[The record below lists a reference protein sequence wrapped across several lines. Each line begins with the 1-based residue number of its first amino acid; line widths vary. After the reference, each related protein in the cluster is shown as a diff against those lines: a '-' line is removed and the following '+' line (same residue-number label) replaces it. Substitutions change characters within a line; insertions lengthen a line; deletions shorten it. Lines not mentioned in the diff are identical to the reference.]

1 MSAATDAFVQSNQSR
16 FLEELKTFLRIP
28 SISTLPEHR
37 ADIDRAAKFVADSLR
52 AAGMENVEIIPTAKH
67 PLVYADWLHAPG
79 KPTVLCY
86 GHYDVQPADPL
97 ELWKSPPFEP
107 TIRDGNIYA
116 RGSADDKGQMYMH
129 IKAVETLRAVNGTL
143 PVNLK
148 FLIEGEEEV
157 GGASIAKFVAKN
169 PAKLKGGRGAG
180 VGHRAIRAGHARLC
194 ASGCAAWSTWKWKR
208 PDRCAICTPVC
219 TAARRPTRFSD

>member
-1 MSAATDAFVQSNQSR
+1 MSKTTDAFVEQNHDR
-16 FLEELKTFLRIP
+16 LLEELKEFLRIP

-37 ADIDRAAKFVADSLR
+37 GDIERAAEFVADSLR
-52 AAGMENVEIIPTAKH
+52 HVGMENVEIVPTAKH

-86 GHYDVQPADPL
+86 GHYDVQPPDPL
-97 ELWKSPPFEP
+97 SEWITPPFEP
-107 TIRDGNIYA
+107 TVRDGNIYA

-129 IKAVETLRAVNGTL
+129 IKAVEALLAVTGTL

-157 GGASIAKFVAKN
+157 GGESVAKFVAEN
-169 PAKLKGGRGAG
+169 PAKLKADVALVSDTELYAEGIPTLCVGLRGLIYTEIEARGPAPDPDSGLEGGDAPQG
-180 VGHRAIRAGHARLC
+180 
-194 ASGCAAWSTWKWKR
+194 
-208 PDRCAICTPVC
+208 
-219 TAARRPTRFSD
+219 

>member
-1 MSAATDAFVQSNQSR
+1 MSVATDAFVKQNQAR
-16 FLEELKTFLRIP
+16 LLAELKDFVRIP

-37 ADIDRAAKFVADSLR
+37 PDIDRAAWFVASALR
-52 AAGMENVEIIPTAKH
+52 QVGIENVELIPTAKH
-67 PLVYADWLHAPG
+67 PLVYGEWLHAPG

-107 TIRDGNIYA
+107 TLRDGNIYA
-116 RGSADDKGQMYMH
+116 RGACDDKGQMYMH

-157 GGASIAKFVAKN
+157 GGASIAEY
-169 PAKLKGGRGAG
+169 
-180 VGHRAIRAGHARLC
+180 
-194 ASGCAAWSTWKWKR
+194 
-208 PDRCAICTPVC
+208 
-219 TAARRPTRFSD
+219 